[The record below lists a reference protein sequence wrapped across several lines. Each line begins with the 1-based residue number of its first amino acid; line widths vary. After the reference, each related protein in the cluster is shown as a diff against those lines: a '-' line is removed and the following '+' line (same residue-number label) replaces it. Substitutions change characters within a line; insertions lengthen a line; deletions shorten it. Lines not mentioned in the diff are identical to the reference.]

1 MRQQSVKGYQVRRS
15 ALAVA
20 VAVTAMAAG
29 NAAAFKIETGDP
41 DVEVRWDNT
50 VKYNLGM
57 RMQERDPAL
66 HNSATFSSGNNKFG
80 KGDIVTN
87 RVDLLSELDVVIKQ
101 RYGARISGMAWYD
114 AAYNDREETNPNNV
128 VGGHNFYPGGRY
140 SDTVKR
146 YYTKSGELLDAF
158 IFGRIDLGDVPVNVK
173 FGRHTNYWGESLFS
187 PIHGVSYSQGPV
199 DFRKALATPGI
210 EAKELFLPLNQL
222 SAQAQLSDTVSVAAQ
237 YFLEWAPY
245 RLPEG
250 GTYLA
255 GFDFPFAGG
264 TVLPG
269 GFPYLGDRHGK
280 KPGSRGS
287 WGVNTKIT
295 PEWAQATIGLYY
307 RQFDDKVPTILA
319 SPSGLYNAYAEDVRL
334 WGVSVSKQIAGI
346 AFGVEAVR
354 RDNGALATQSGATQI
369 ARGSTWHGLL
379 NALAYIGKTPVFDS
393 ATLMAE
399 FSYSRLANAD
409 RSTQSVFNHEK
420 YNTACFGN
428 KMDGCATDSAYGIS
442 ATLTPTWFQALPS
455 VDITMP
461 IHYDIGLK
469 GNSPV
474 PFGGNENSGS
484 WSIGVGADY
493 QARYKFDLAYTNYFG
508 NYVRDPI
515 TNTVVAGNGNGYN
528 NDRNWLSFTF
538 KTTF

>member
-1 MRQQSVKGYQVRRS
+1 MGQQSVKTIQARRS

-20 VAVTAMAAG
+20 AALAALAAS
-29 NAAAFKIETGDP
+29 NAQAFKIETGDP
-41 DVEVRWDNT
+41 DGEIRWDNT

-57 RMQERDPAL
+57 RMQARDPAL
-66 HNSATFSSGNNKFG
+66 HNSATYSSGDHKF
-80 KGDIVTN
+80 KNGDIVTN
-87 RVDLLSELDVVIKQ
+87 RVDVLSELDVVIKQ
-101 RYGARISGMAWYD
+101 RFGARVSGMAWYD
-114 AAYNDREETNPNNV
+114 AAYNDKEETNPNNV

-158 IFGRIDLGDVPVNVK
+158 IFGRIDVGDVPINVK

-210 EAKELFLPLNQL
+210 EAKELFLPLNQI
-222 SAQAQLSDTVSVAAQ
+222 SAQAQINDTVSVAAQ

-255 GFDFPFAGG
+255 GFDFTFAGG
-264 TVLPG
+264 TDLFG
-269 GFPYLGDRHGK
+269 TPYLGDRHSN
-280 KPGSRGS
+280 KPGNRGS
-287 WGVNTKIT
+287 WGINTKLT

-307 RQFDDKVPTILA
+307 RNFDDKVPTVLGG
-319 SPSGLYNAYAEDVRL
+319 PSGLYNGYAQDVRL
-334 WGVSVSKQIAGI
+334 WGVSVSKQLAGI
-346 AFGVEAVR
+346 AFGAEMVR
-354 RDNGALATQSGATQI
+354 RDNGALNTITGSPEI

-379 NALAYIGKTPVFDS
+379 NALAYVGKTPVFDS

-409 RSTQSVFNHEK
+409 KGTKAYFNHEK
-420 YNTACFGN
+420 LNGSCLGN
-428 KMDGCATDSAYGIS
+428 QRDGCSTDSAYGIS
-442 ATLTPTWFQALPS
+442 ATFTPTWFQALPS

-484 WSIGVGADY
+484 WSVGVGADY
-493 QARYKFDLAYTNYFG
+493 QAKYKFDLAYTNYFG

-515 TNTVVAGNGNGYN
+515 TNVVTVANGNGYN
-528 NDRNWLSFTF
+528 NDRGWLSFTF